1 MTCLL
6 IDDDLDDQEIF
17 SIALAEVDSDI
28 KLITCCDALEA
39 IKFLVRKDLALPQY
53 IFLDI
58 NMPRIDGWHCLR
70 QINTLLH
77 LRDVPVIIYS
87 TSETLSE
94 IYDENAFTAF
104 LPKQTKVTDLVA
116 KLEELFE
123 KNKAKSNAR

>member
-1 MTCLL
+1 MICLL

-17 SIALAEVDSDI
+17 SIALAEVGRDI

-39 IKFLVRKDLALPQY
+39 MQFLVKKDVAHPDY

-70 QINTLLH
+70 QINALSH
-77 LRDVPVIIYS
+77 LRDVPVVIYS

-94 IYDENAFTAF
+94 IGGENAFTAF

-116 KLEELFE
+116 RLEELFE
-123 KNKAKSNAR
+123 KNKAESNAR